1 MPRMVKCVKLGR
13 ELPGVIY
20 RPFDNELGKRI
31 YDNVSQDAWRLWIEQ
46 SKMMVNE
53 YRIDLTSPQGQRM
66 LLDKAEEFFFGG
78 GGDEKPP
85 EFVAPDAKATSEAPA
100 ATAAPPATKD

>member
-1 MPRMVKCVKLGR
+1 MPRMVKCAKLGQ

-66 LLDKAEEFFFGG
+66 LLEKAEEFFFGG
-78 GGDEKPP
+78 GSEERPP
-85 EFVAPDAKATSEAPA
+85 EFVAPDAKPAAAPA
-100 ATAAPPATKD
+100 PAPSTNKD

>member
-1 MPRMVKCVKLGR
+1 MPRMVNCVKLGR

-31 YDNVSQDAWRLWIEQ
+31 YENVSQDAWRMWIEQ

-66 LLDKAEEFFFGG
+66 LLEKAEEFFFGG
-78 GGDEKPP
+78 GTEEHPP
-85 EFVAPDAKATSEAPA
+85 EFVAPDAKPAEPTAPVG
-100 ATAAPPATKD
+100 PPPTHKD

>member
-1 MPRMVKCVKLGR
+1 MPRMVKCAKLGQ

-31 YDNVSQDAWRLWIEQ
+31 YDNISQDAWRMWIEQ

-66 LLDKAEEFFFGG
+66 LLEKAEEFFFGG
-78 GGDEKPP
+78 GGGDLPAEYVPP
-85 EFVAPDAKATSEAPA
+85 EAKAAEAPA
-100 ATAAPPATKD
+100 PEPSTNKS

>member
-1 MPRMVKCVKLGR
+1 MVKCAKLGQ

-20 RPFDNELGKRI
+20 KPFDNELGKRI
-31 YDNVSQDAWRLWIEQ
+31 YENVSQDAWRMWIEQ

-78 GGDEKPP
+78 GTEEHPP
-85 EFVAPDAKATSEAPA
+85 EYVAPPA
-100 ATAAPPATKD
+100 GEATAADKPPSSTKD

>member
-1 MPRMVKCVKLGR
+1 MPRMVKCAKLGR

-31 YDNVSQDAWRLWIEQ
+31 YENVSQDAWRMWIEQ

-66 LLDKAEEFFFGG
+66 LLEKAEEFFFGG
-78 GGDEKPP
+78 GTEERPP
-85 EFVAPDAKATSEAPA
+85 EFVAPDAKPAEPGAPA
-100 ATAAPPATKD
+100 AAAPTNKD

>member
-1 MPRMVKCVKLGR
+1 MPRMVKCAKLGQ

-31 YDNVSQDAWRLWIEQ
+31 YDNVSQDAWRMWIEQ

-66 LLDKAEEFFFGG
+66 LLEKAEEFFFGG
-78 GGDEKPP
+78 GGDDRPP
-85 EFVAPDAKATSEAPA
+85 EFVAPDAKPADAPA
-100 ATAAPPATKD
+100 ATPTANKD

>member
-1 MPRMVKCVKLGR
+1 MPRMVKCAKLGQ

-20 RPFDNELGKRI
+20 RPFNNELGQRI
-31 YDNVSQDAWRLWIEQ
+31 YDNISQDAWRMWIEQ

-66 LLDKAEEFFFGG
+66 LLEKAEQFFFGG
-78 GGDEKPP
+78 PDAQEHPP
-85 EFVAPDAKATSEAPA
+85 EYVAPPTPGEAPP
-100 ATAAPPATKD
+100 TPGEAPPKG

>member
-1 MPRMVKCVKLGR
+1 MPRMVKCAKLGQ

-20 RPFDNELGKRI
+20 RPFNNELGQRI
-31 YDNVSQDAWRLWIEQ
+31 YDNISQDAWRMWIEQ

-66 LLDKAEEFFFGG
+66 LLEKAEQFFFG
-78 GGDEKPP
+78 
-85 EFVAPDAKATSEAPA
+85 APDAQEHPPEYVAPTTPGEAPS
-100 ATAAPPATKD
+100 TPGEAPPKG

>member
-1 MPRMVKCVKLGR
+1 MPRMVKCAKLGQ

-78 GGDEKPP
+78 GAAEEHPP
-85 EFVAPDAKATSEAPA
+85 EYV
-100 ATAAPPATKD
+100 APPAGEAPPAAKD

>member
-1 MPRMVKCVKLGR
+1 MPRMVKCAKLGR

-53 YRIDLTSPQGQRM
+53 YRIDLTSPQGQR
-66 LLDKAEEFFFGG
+66 LLLEKAEEFFFGG
-78 GGDEKPP
+78 GGEERPP
-85 EFVAPDAKATSEAPA
+85 EYVAPA
-100 ATAAPPATKD
+100 AQPAADAPAAEPPPAPKT

>member
-1 MPRMVKCVKLGR
+1 MPRMVKCVKLGQ
-13 ELPGVIY
+13 ELPGIIY

-53 YRIDLTSPQGQRM
+53 YRIDLGSAQGHQ
-66 LLDKAEEFFFGG
+66 LLLQKAEEFFFGG
-78 GGDEKPP
+78 GTEEHPP
-85 EFVAPDAKATSEAPA
+85 EYVAPPKSES
-100 ATAAPPATKD
+100 PPPTKE

>member
-1 MPRMVKCVKLGR
+1 MPRMVKCAKLGQ

-31 YDNVSQDAWRLWIEQ
+31 YDNVSQDAWRMWIEQ

-66 LLDKAEEFFFGG
+66 LLEKAEEFFFGG
-78 GGDEKPP
+78 GGDERPA
-85 EFVAPDAKATSEAPA
+85 EFVAPDAKPADAPA
-100 ATAAPPATKD
+100 ATPPAHKD

>member
-1 MPRMVKCVKLGR
+1 MPRMVKCVKLGQ

-53 YRIDLTSPQGQRM
+53 YRIDLASPQGQR
-66 LLDKAEEFFFGG
+66 LLLQKAEEFFFGG
-78 GGDEKPP
+78 GTDEHPP
-85 EFVAPDAKATSEAPA
+85 EFV
-100 ATAAPPATKD
+100 PPPKTETTPPSKE

>member
-1 MPRMVKCVKLGR
+1 MPRMVKCVKLGQ

-53 YRIDLTSPQGQRM
+53 YRIDLASQQGQR
-66 LLDKAEEFFFGG
+66 LLLQKAEEFFFGG
-78 GGDEKPP
+78 GTEEHPP
-85 EFVAPDAKATSEAPA
+85 EYVAPKAET
-100 ATAAPPATKD
+100 TPPSKE

>member
-1 MPRMVKCVKLGR
+1 MPRMVKCAKLGQ

-31 YDNVSQDAWRLWIEQ
+31 YDNISQDAWRQWIEQ

-78 GGDEKPP
+78 GTEERPP
-85 EFVAPDAKATSEAPA
+85 EYVAPPSGEAAPA
-100 ATAAPPATKD
+100 GGAPPTTKE

>member
-1 MPRMVKCVKLGR
+1 MVKCAKLGR

-31 YDNVSQDAWRLWIEQ
+31 YENISQDAWRMWIEQ

-66 LLDKAEEFFFGG
+66 LLEKAEEFFFGG
-78 GGDEKPP
+78 GAEEHPP
-85 EFVAPDAKATSEAPA
+85 EFVAPDAKPA
-100 ATAAPPATKD
+100 ESSVPAGAPPTHKD

>member
-1 MPRMVKCVKLGR
+1 MPRMVKCAKLGQ

-31 YDNVSQDAWRLWIEQ
+31 YENISQDAWRQWIEQ

-78 GGDEKPP
+78 GTEERPP
-85 EFVAPDAKATSEAPA
+85 EFVAPPSDHPAPAGEAPP
-100 ATAAPPATKD
+100 TTKD

>member
-1 MPRMVKCVKLGR
+1 MPRMVKCAKLGQ

-31 YDNVSQDAWRLWIEQ
+31 YDNVSQDAWRMWIEQ

-66 LLDKAEEFFFGG
+66 LLEKAEEFFFGG
-78 GGDEKPP
+78 GGDDRPP
-85 EFVAPDAKATSEAPA
+85 EFVAPDAKPADAPA
-100 ATAAPPATKD
+100 ATPPANKD